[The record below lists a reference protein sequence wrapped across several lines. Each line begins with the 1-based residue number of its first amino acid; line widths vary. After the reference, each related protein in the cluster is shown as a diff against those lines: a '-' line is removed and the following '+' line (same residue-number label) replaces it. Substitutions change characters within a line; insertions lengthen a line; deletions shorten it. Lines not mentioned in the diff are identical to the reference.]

1 MHGRKK
7 IIIFIMVSIIG
18 LFWLSGCDS
27 PSSDSGNTESK
38 AEAEAQNGLIYKSSM
53 KLLYAKNFSVDYY
66 EGGYKILTTKDGT
79 KILTVPKGKKTPK
92 DVDKD
97 IIVLKEPVSDL
108 YLVASGVMDMFDKLD
123 AVDTIKFSGLD
134 SDGWYID
141 SAREALE
148 SGKMLYAGKYSKPDY
163 ELLVSEN
170 CSLAIENTMITH
182 SPQVTEK
189 LKSFDI
195 PSVIEYSSYEEE
207 PLGRVEWVRFFG
219 ALTDRDEKA
228 DELFNEQV
236 DIVNR
241 IAKADGTDTDDTTKS
256 DAATKSD
263 VATKSDTAANDD
275 SIPTVAFFYIT
286 SNGQIQV
293 RKSTDYVPKMISLAG
308 GKYIF
313 DASNDDDT
321 GRSTMNMQLEDF
333 YNGAIDADYLI
344 YNSAIDGGVKS
355 IAELLDKCPVLA
367 DFRAV
372 KDGNVFCTTND
383 MYQQSMSIGY
393 MIDDMHSMITGDA
406 DSNMK
411 YLFKLK

>member
-7 IIIFIMVSIIG
+7 IIIYIMISIIG

-92 DVDKD
+92 DIDKD

-141 SAREALE
+141 SASEALE

-195 PSVIEYSSYEEE
+195 PLIIEYSSYEEE
-207 PLGRVEWVRFFG
+207 PLGRVEWVKFFG

-263 VATKSDTAANDD
+263 DASNDD
-275 SIPTVAFFYIT
+275 NRPTVAFFYIT

-308 GKYIF
+308 GEYIF

-393 MIDDMHSMITGDA
+393 MIDDMHSMIIGDA

-411 YLFKLK
+411 YMFKLR

>member
-7 IIIFIMVSIIG
+7 IIIYILISIIG

-79 KILTVPKGKKTPK
+79 QILTVPKGRKTPK
-92 DVDKD
+92 DIDKD

-141 SAREALE
+141 SARKALE
-148 SGKMLYAGKYSKPDY
+148 SGRMLYAGKYSKPDY

-195 PSVIEYSSYEEE
+195 PSIIEYSSYEEE
-207 PLGRVEWVRFFG
+207 PLGRVEWVKFFG

-241 IAKADGTDTDDTTKS
+241 IAKTDGTDTDD
-256 DAATKSD
+256 ATKSD
-263 VATKSDTAANDD
+263 TSIKSDTAANDD
-275 SIPTVAFFYIT
+275 SRPTVAFFYIT
-286 SNGQIQV
+286 SNGQVQV

-344 YNSAIDGGVKS
+344 YNSAIDGGVKN

-393 MIDDMHSMITGDA
+393 FIRDIHEMLQGESEE
-406 DSNMK
+406 NMT
-411 YLFKLK
+411 YLFKLQ

>member
-7 IIIFIMVSIIG
+7 IIIFIMISIIG

-27 PSSDSGNTESK
+27 PSSDSGHTESK
-38 AEAEAQNGLIYKSSM
+38 AETEAQNGLIYKSSM

-92 DVDKD
+92 DIDKD

-148 SGKMLYAGKYSKPDY
+148 GGKMLYAGKYSNPDY

-195 PSVIEYSSYEEE
+195 PSIIEYSSYEEE
-207 PLGRVEWVRFFG
+207 PLGRVEWVKFFG

-241 IAKADGTDTDDTTKS
+241 IAKADGTDTD
-256 DAATKSD
+256 AATKSD
-263 VATKSDTAANDD
+263 VATKSDTDANDD
-275 SIPTVAFFYIT
+275 SRPTVAFFYIT

-372 KDGNVFCTTND
+372 KDGDVFCTTND

-393 MIDDMHSMITGDA
+393 MIDDMHSMITDA
-406 DSNMK
+406 PDSNMK
-411 YLFKLK
+411 YLFKLR

>member
-7 IIIFIMVSIIG
+7 IIIYIMISIIG

-27 PSSDSGNTESK
+27 PSSDLGNTESK
-38 AEAEAQNGLIYKSSM
+38 AEAETKNGLIYKSSM

-92 DVDKD
+92 DIDKN

-148 SGKMLYAGKYSKPDY
+148 GGKMLYAGKYSKPDY

-207 PLGRVEWVRFFG
+207 PLGRVEWVKFFG

-256 DAATKSD
+256 DTS
-263 VATKSDTAANDD
+263 TKSDTAANGD
-275 SIPTVAFFYIT
+275 SRPTVAFFYIT

-411 YLFKLK
+411 YLFKLR